1 MAEEIQG
8 GICADSWPW
17 SSIRGGGDMFSCSMA
32 ATERTL
38 VDQLNDLN
46 NSILFP
52 TVQTA
57 ILDSSSQEL
66 YGFDL
71 MPSSIDWLQPFI
83 EENPNLLQVSDEKI
97 SEYAFGFPS
106 LLSQSSFH
114 EHNNPS
120 CSTNG
125 SLAPP
130 KRKHASEETMD
141 SHQPA
146 AKKLRIQT
154 PSPLPTFK
162 VRKEKLGDRITALQ
176 QLVSPFGKTDTA
188 SVLHEAIEY
197 IKFLHEQVGELTN
210 LYLRNDHQ
218 RSQYQKSA
226 RQRDLRSRGL
236 CLAPV
241 SSTFELA
248 NEISPVDFWSLN
260 IGGSWP
266 KKRW

>member
-57 ILDSSSQEL
+57 ILDSSTQEL

-83 EENPNLLQVSDEKI
+83 
-97 SEYAFGFPS
+97 
-106 LLSQSSFH
+106 QSSFH

-130 KRKHASEETMD
+130 KRKHASEATMD

-218 RSQYQKSA
+218 RSQHQKSA